1 MEGKL
6 IKKEDGYVLG
16 VQNNLGT
23 KLIAT
28 NSQEQ
33 QKILDKLGVICEYKL
48 SLKNCQSI
56 ERGYDLDEL
65 AKDCEITPTY
75 AHEQGFIT
83 GFQKALELLGDKK
96 FNEKLLVDFVYFLND
111 RHFNNYTV
119 ATDEVDLYLESL
131 QQTEWDVEIEMEQYV
146 KYVPKS
152 LETVYPTGGVRPKL
166 DKDRCLILKRK

>member
-6 IKKEDGYVLG
+6 IKSEIHSYILED
-16 VQNNLGT
+16 NNGN
-23 KLIAT
+23 LIGSIDD
-28 NSQEQ
+28 NDS
-33 QKILDKLGVICEYKL
+33 IYKL
-48 SLKNCQSI
+48 SLKNCQAI

-83 GFQKALELLGDKK
+83 GFQKAVEILGDKK
-96 FNEKLLVDFVYFLND
+96 FSEELLVDFVHFLND
-111 RHFNNYTV
+111 RHFNKYKV
-119 ATDEVDLYLESL
+119 DTDEVDLYLESL

-152 LETVYPTGGVRPKL
+152 LATVYPTGGVRPKL
-166 DKDRCLILKRK
+166 DAAGNLILKRK